1 MSETA
6 NFLATIWL
14 SAAAAPPAL
23 APLRIVAGIALVGV
37 VAGFVYVLRHL
48 KKIETEIVADDLL
61 PDGRG
66 ARNNMVLITC
76 MVTFV
81 LVSLLLFLVFK
92 A

>member
-1 MSETA
+1 MNTTA
-6 NFLATIWL
+6 DVLATIWL
-14 SAAAAPPAL
+14 FAAAAPSAL

-37 VAGFVYVLRHL
+37 IAGFVYVLRHL
-48 KKIETEIVADDLL
+48 KNIEAEIVADELV

-81 LVSLLLFLVFK
+81 LVSLLLFLIFK